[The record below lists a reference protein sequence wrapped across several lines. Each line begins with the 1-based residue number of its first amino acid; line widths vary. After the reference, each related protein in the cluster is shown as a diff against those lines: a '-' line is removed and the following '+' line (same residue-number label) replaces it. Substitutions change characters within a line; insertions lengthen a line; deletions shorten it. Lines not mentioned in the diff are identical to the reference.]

1 MDEEE
6 KKESSAIIP
15 SSLFFNPT
23 ALEKAKKATELLTG
37 ERLITRVKERVQDV
51 PEKELTKIEDVG
63 VFEGF
68 TAGIIDGAIKLPYG
82 FVTLAAEIKDALGE
96 DDIPVE
102 ESNVAKLQEYFDN
115 TVLGKIQKGAEDTVK
130 ETAVGKLTSAFT
142 QLYGTGRVAAS
153 ASIKAITKAN
163 QVYNNYSKAAKLN
176 KVVKANKNAVKA
188 GIRAKELNKIS
199 GAQKFGAVT
208 VGGGLGTGMVLD
220 IEDIGTWGDVLGGPS
235 QLDREPQKEA
245 DDDALRKLYNR
256 FKFGTEAAVV
266 SVPIVYGINTVAKR
280 ISEAGKNLK
289 YSNDRLDRLIDKY
302 IVKPFVPRGGKPQ
315 KVFEG
320 IKRVEGKISGGQ
332 VTARD
337 LIKDIDK
344 SLYTIAKESGMSNR
358 NPAFK
363 RLIGRMDELLTS
375 SDDVLKAGKVTFEGF
390 EPKKLSEFNKFIKE
404 IGLIKINQKN

>member
-1 MDEEE
+1 MDEED
-6 KKESSAIIP
+6 KKESSTIIP

-23 ALEKAKKATELLTG
+23 ALEKAKKATDLLTG

-51 PEKELTKIEDVG
+51 PEKELTEIEDV
-63 VFEGF
+63 
-68 TAGIIDGAIKLPYG
+68 
-82 FVTLAAEIKDALGE
+82 LGE

-176 KVVKANKNAVKA
+176 KVVKANSNAVKA
-188 GIRAKELNKIS
+188 GIRAKELNKLS
-199 GAQKFGAVT
+199 GTQKFGAVT

-220 IEDIGTWGDVLGGPS
+220 IEEIGTWGDVLGGPS
-235 QLDREPQKEA
+235 QLDREPMKEA
-245 DDDALRKLYNR
+245 DDDAIRKLYNR

-302 IVKPFVPRGGKPQ
+302 IVKPFVPR
-315 KVFEG
+315 
-320 IKRVEGKISGGQ
+320 
-332 VTARD
+332 
-337 LIKDIDK
+337 
-344 SLYTIAKESGMSNR
+344 
-358 NPAFK
+358 
-363 RLIGRMDELLTS
+363 
-375 SDDVLKAGKVTFEGF
+375 
-390 EPKKLSEFNKFIKE
+390 
-404 IGLIKINQKN
+404 